1 MSVIPATRPRQVPLS
16 QPSLTQ
22 DDIDAVLGVLK
33 SPTLSMGP
41 QVRAFETAVASY
53 SGAAEAVAVNSGT
66 SGLHLCLAA
75 AGIGPGDE
83 VITSPFSF
91 VASANCVL
99 YQGATPVFADI
110 DPVTL
115 NIDPDAMEAKITER
129 TRSVIP
135 VDVFGQPAALHFHP
149 GDRRLP

>member
-22 DDIDAVLGVLK
+22 DDIDAVLSVLR

-41 QVRAFETAVASY
+41 KVRAFEPAMVATP
-53 SGAAEAVAVNSGT
+53 GAAEAVAVNSGT

-75 AGIGPGDE
+75 AGVGPGDE

-99 YQGATPVFADI
+99 YQGASRSSPI
-110 DPVTL
+110 SIPVTL
-115 NIDPDAMEAKITER
+115 NIDPDASGGRIDPGA
-129 TRSVIP
+129 
-135 VDVFGQPAALHFHP
+135 HP
-149 GDRRLP
+149 GGHPRRCLRPAGRARRS